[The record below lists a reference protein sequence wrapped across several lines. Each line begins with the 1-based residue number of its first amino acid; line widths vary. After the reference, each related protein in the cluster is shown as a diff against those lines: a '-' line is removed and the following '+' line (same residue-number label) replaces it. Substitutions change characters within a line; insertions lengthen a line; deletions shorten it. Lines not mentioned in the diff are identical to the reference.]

1 MTETS
6 LSALLTA
13 PASTHG
19 GSVAVIA
26 GDRSCT
32 FQALDQRSRRIA
44 AGLRGLGLGQ
54 GDRIALW
61 MPNSID
67 WLAAFFA
74 INRLGA
80 TVMST
85 NTRLRGPEIE
95 DIFARSGV
103 VAAVYCPNYRGI
115 DYAAMLD
122 AAMPTLPALRWRI
135 EAGDDDAHTDAAPPQ
150 AGRIAL
156 ASLAKAQPMDDD
168 LGAPDAIGLLLT
180 TSGTTRRPKLVMHRQ
195 ASLAQHAHDVARS
208 LGYTRPQA
216 CAFAALPLCGTFGL
230 LQALACVAAGAPM
243 VMQSTFDAQQAL
255 AEIRAHR
262 VTLAAMTDEMIRRL
276 YAATPEPT
284 PFPGLR
290 LFTGSRAQQLVPLA
304 QERGFTMIGLYGSSE
319 AHALFAHGHDEE
331 PALRRTRGGGRP
343 VSPLARVRATHL
355 ETGEVLAHG
364 AAGQLEFN
372 TPTLFTGYLG
382 DEEATRSAFTAD
394 GWFRTGDLGFTES
407 DGSFTYLS
415 RMDDALRLK
424 GFLVNPRE
432 IEAFLNE
439 IDGVQASQVVGADGA
454 DGQPCAAAFY
464 TTASGAPVPLSE
476 LQARCAQGLA
486 SYKVPRLFVHL
497 QSFPQV
503 LSVNAVKIDRV
514 ALRRQAAQRLNDAAQ
529 EQT

>member
-1 MTETS
+1 METS
-6 LSALLTA
+6 LATLLA
-13 PASTHG
+13 AGAAAHG
-19 GSVAVIA
+19 SRIAVIEE
-26 GDRSCT
+26 GRTCT
-32 FQALDQRSRRIA
+32 WRELDERARRMA
-44 AGLRGLGLGQ
+44 AGLRALGLGH
-54 GDRIALW
+54 GDPIALW

-95 DIFARSGV
+95 DIFSRSGV
-103 VAAVYCPNYRGI
+103 VAAIYCPSSRGI
-115 DYAAMLD
+115 DYSAMLD
-122 AAMPTLPALRWRI
+122 AAVPSLPALRWRI
-135 EAGDDDAHTDAAPPQ
+135 EADADDGACPPQ
-150 AGRIAL
+150 GRITL
-156 ASLAKAQPMDDD
+156 AAVAQASPMDDD
-168 LGAPDAIGLLLT
+168 LGTPADIGLLLT

-195 ASLAQHAHDVARS
+195 ASLVEHAHDVAAS
-208 LGYTRPQA
+208 LGYTQPDA
-216 CAFAALPLCGTFGL
+216 SAFAALPLCGTFGL
-230 LQALACVAAGAPM
+230 LQALACVAACAPM
-243 VMQSTFDAQQAL
+243 VMQSTFDAEQAV
-255 AEIRAHR
+255 ADIRAHR

-319 AHALFAHGHDEE
+319 AHALFAHGHDDE

-343 VSPLARVRATHL
+343 VSPLARVRATDL
-355 ETGEVLAHG
+355 QTGEVLAHG
-364 AAGQLEFN
+364 ATGQLEFN
-372 TPTLFTGYLG
+372 TPTLFAGYLG

-394 GWFRTGDLGFTES
+394 GWFRTGDLGFTEM

-464 TTASGAPVPLSE
+464 TTPSGVPLPLAE

-497 QSFPQV
+497 ESFPQV
-503 LSVNAVKIDRV
+503 LSVNAMKIDRV
-514 ALRRQAAQRLNDAAQ
+514 ALRHQAARLLKAPV
-529 EQT
+529 ETRT